1 VAGCQAPSHLPEY
14 ELQGEAM
21 GTSFSVKL
29 VAPDEALSRS
39 ELGEEIRALL
49 DDLENSM
56 STYREASEL
65 SRFNASASTDWQP
78 VSTELCRAIDEAL
91 AISRQTG
98 GAFDV
103 TVGPLVN
110 LWGFGPNGVTLAPPE
125 PDALQDAQS
134 RVGYQHLET
143 RCEQSAIR
151 KSLPKVYVD
160 LSAWAKGYAVD
171 RVSALLDRHGL
182 SDYLVEIGGELLARG
197 LNAERRKWAIA
208 IELPDAGRREAKI
221 IVRVSGQAVATSGG
235 YRNYFEYE
243 GKRYSHTIDART
255 GRPVSHS
262 LESVTV
268 VHESA
273 AFADAMATAL
283 LVLGPQSAPAL
294 AEELGLAC
302 YFQLRDAG
310 GWTVIAT
317 SEFERVTAN

>member
-1 VAGCQAPSHLPEY
+1 
-14 ELQGEAM
+14 
-21 GTSFSVKL
+21 
-29 VAPDEALSRS
+29 
-39 ELGEEIRALL
+39 
-49 DDLENSM
+49 
-56 STYREASEL
+56 
-65 SRFNASASTDWQP
+65 
-78 VSTELCRAIDEAL
+78 
-91 AISRQTG
+91 
-98 GAFDV
+98 
-103 TVGPLVN
+103 
-110 LWGFGPNGVTLAPPE
+110 
-125 PDALQDAQS
+125 
-134 RVGYQHLET
+134 
-143 RCEQSAIR
+143 
-151 KSLPKVYVD
+151 
-160 LSAWAKGYAVD
+160 
-171 RVSALLDRHGL
+171 
-182 SDYLVEIGGELLARG
+182 VEIGGELLARG